1 MYLSDFF
8 AFYSRDVW
16 QTSHLPFTDNVL
28 QITGLQG
35 SSRALV
41 AAAIYKNAAA
51 EPSRSAIIVII
62 DDHEEAGYFYNDLC
76 AILGTDDV
84 FFFPTSYRQNRKN
97 KESDAANEILRIE
110 TLNRLASTTLSDQA
124 DNPCIVVTTP
134 EAVSEHVLAADEMAK
149 KTITLHTGEDS
160 DISFLEDMLME
171 SGFERVDFVY
181 EPGQFSRRGSIIDI
195 FSFSH
200 EMPYRID
207 FFGNEVD
214 SIRSFE
220 VETQLSAE
228 IKKEISII
236 PNIAS
241 ESVESVS
248 FFEFIKQ
255 DTTLLFTDFVLS
267 EEKLSKEIEKFKRI
281 ELKAPPSPPEGGDV
295 WSLCVAEACVSTSP
309 PSGGLG
315 GACSFHTTPQPIF
328 HKNFDL
334 VSRSF
339 AQSIA
344 EGYKIYILSDSQK
357 QLDRLKEI
365 LAPPSLPEG
374 EDVLSPKESSDTSVT
389 LSNRTSPL
397 SEGLGG
403 AFTPVLNTLHEGFI
417 DHDAK
422 ICCYTD
428 HQIFDRFHKYSL
440 KSERTR
446 SAKAALTIKEL
457 NQLQKGDY
465 VVHIDHGIGRF
476 GGLVQLDV
484 NGRKQ
489 EAMKLLYRDD
499 DIIMVNIHNLHRV
512 SKYKGREG
520 EAPRINKLGTGA
532 WQNLKERTKR
542 KVKDIA
548 RDLIKLYAKRRAE
561 QGFSFEPDTYLQ
573 RELEASFIYE
583 DTPDQSSA
591 TQAVKKDMENPV
603 PMDRLICGD
612 VGFGKT
618 EVAIRA
624 AFKAA
629 TDGKQTAVMVPT
641 TVLALQHFK
650 TFSDR
655 LKEFPCRVEYISR
668 ARKAAD
674 VTRILQD
681 LKDGKIDII
690 IGTHRIIGKDV
701 LFKDLGLLI
710 IDEEQKFGVST
721 KEKLK
726 EMRVN
731 VDTLTLTATPI
742 PRTLQ
747 FSLMGARDLSV
758 MTTPPPNRYPVLT
771 ELHRFDEEVIREAIL
786 TEMNRN
792 GQVFFINNRVN
803 NIEDMA
809 RLVRRL
815 VPEARVAVGHGQM
828 NPEHLEK
835 IILDFIDYEYDV
847 LVATTIV
854 ESGID
859 IPNVNTI
866 IINSAH
872 HFGLSDLHQL
882 RGRVGRS
889 NRKAYCY
896 LFAPPLNLLP
906 TDSRRRLQAIETFAE
921 LGSGFHIAMQDL
933 DIRGAGNML
942 GAEQSGFI
950 ADMGYETYLKILNEA
965 VQELKEEAPSSPPE
979 GGDFDGTAPPWGG
992 WGGLSFSLES
1002 DLELLFPATYIESVS
1017 ERMSLYRELDNIA
1030 DERTF
1035 NSFAANLRDRFGAL
1049 PRQAGELLRAVQL
1062 RQSAIQLGFEKL
1074 VLKNGSMNAYFV
1086 NNEHY
1091 FQSDIFGQVLNYVH
1105 ANPHN
1110 THLYERNGKQ
1120 LMSVKNIDSVQ
1131 AAYEV
1136 MTEITQ

>member
-1 MYLSDFF
+1 MYSKNIACDI
-8 AFYSRDVW
+8 
-16 QTSHLPFTDNVL
+16 FTNNTL
-28 QITGLQG
+28 QINGLQG

-41 AAAIYKNAAA
+41 SAAIFQENKKTII
-51 EPSRSAIIVII
+51 AIL
-62 DDHEEAGYFYNDLC
+62 DDYEEAGYFYNDLC
-76 AILGTDDV
+76 AIISTDDV
-84 FFFPTSYRQNRKN
+84 FFFPASYKQGRKN
-97 KESDAANEILRIE
+97 KKSDAANEILRIE
-110 TLNRLASTTLSDQA
+110 TLNRLAT

-134 EAVSEHVLAADEMAK
+134 EAVSEQVLTADEMAK
-149 KTITLHTGEDS
+149 KTITLRTGENS
-160 DISFLEDMLME
+160 DISFLEDMLIE
-171 SGFERVDFVY
+171 FGFERIDFVY

-195 FSFSH
+195 FSFSN

-207 FFGNEVD
+207 FFGDEVD
-214 SIRSFE
+214 SIRTFE
-220 VETQLSAE
+220 VESQLSVE
-228 IKKEISII
+228 MKKEVSLM
-236 PNIAS
+236 PDIAS
-241 ESVESVS
+241 EQVESVS
-248 FFEFIKQ
+248 FFEFIKS

-267 EEKLSKEIEKFKRI
+267 EEKLPKEIQDFNRI
-281 ELKAPPSPPEGGDV
+281 EINSGAGGV
-295 WSLCVAEACVSTSP
+295 KMNTS
-309 PSGGLG
+309 
-315 GACSFHTTPQPIF
+315 PQPIF

-334 VSRSF
+334 VSQSF

-344 EGYKIYILSDSQK
+344 DGYKIYILSDSQK

-365 LAPPSLPEG
+365 LHSI
-374 EDVLSPKESSDTSVT
+374 
-389 LSNRTSPL
+389 NQNI
-397 SEGLGG
+397 
-403 AFTPVLNTLHEGFI
+403 AFTPVLKTLHEGFI

-428 HQIFDRFHKYSL
+428 HQIFDRFHKYHL

-457 NQLQKGDY
+457 NQLQQGDY
-465 VVHIDHGIGRF
+465 VTHIDHGIGRF
-476 GGLVQLDV
+476 GGLIQLNV

-512 SKYKGREG
+512 SKYKGKEG
-520 EAPRINKLGTGA
+520 EAPRINKLGSGA
-532 WQNLKERTKR
+532 WQNLKERTKK

-561 QGFSFEPDTYLQ
+561 QGFAFEPDSYLQ

-591 TQAVKKDMENPV
+591 TQAVKKDMESPV

-629 TDGKQTAVMVPT
+629 TDGKQTAVLVPT

-674 VTRILQD
+674 VKRILQE
-681 LKDGKIDII
+681 LKEGKIDII

-701 LFKDLGLLI
+701 QFKDLGLLI
-710 IDEEQKFGVST
+710 IDEEQKFGVSV

-726 EMRVN
+726 TLRVN

-771 ELHRFDEEVIREAIL
+771 ELHTFDEDVIKQAIV

-809 RLVRRL
+809 QLVRRL
-815 VPEARVAVGHGQM
+815 VPEARVAVGNGQM
-828 NPEHLEK
+828 NPEHLEE
-835 IILDFIDYEYDV
+835 IILNFIDYEYDV
-847 LVATTIV
+847 LVATTII

-859 IPNVNTI
+859 IPNANTI
-866 IINSAH
+866 IINSAQN
-872 HFGLSDLHQL
+872 FGLSDLHQL

-896 LFAPPLNLLP
+896 LLSPPLNVLP
-906 TDSRRRLQAIETFAE
+906 TDARRRLQAIETFAE

-965 VQELKEEAPSSPPE
+965 VQELRVEELDE
-979 GGDFDGTAPPWGG
+979 EQGTVSNDTFLIPNSA
-992 WGGLSFSLES
+992 FTLES
-1002 DLELLFPATYIESVS
+1002 DLELMFPATYIESVS

-1035 NSFAANLRDRFGAL
+1035 NTFVANLRDRFGN
-1049 PRQAGELLRAVQL
+1049 PPKQAEELLLATRL
-1062 RQSAIQLGFEKL
+1062 RQRAIQLGFEKL

-1086 NNEHY
+1086 NNEYY
-1091 FQSDIFGQVLNYVH
+1091 FQSDIFGKVLNFVH
-1105 ANPHN
+1105 QNHQ
-1110 THLYERNGKQ
+1110 TTRLHERNGKQ
-1120 LMSVKNIDSVQ
+1120 LMSVKDIDSVQ
-1131 AAYEV
+1131 KAYEIL
-1136 MTEITQ
+1136 TIIEQIT